1 MLSIKDILKVLYN
14 IFLIFH
20 FAQYF
25 ILIILTR
32 GLSKICF
39 FGSPFLH
46 IYITFICIEMVFVL
60 ICANHFNS
68 IFEYY
73 IRQLRRIFLSRG
85 KRPKWMIEIAI
96 ERMNILFE
104 RAEMEF
110 ITHPER
116 SHRYVELARKLS
128 TKYNTKI
135 PEKWSR
141 RYCRECGK
149 FLYYGHNSSVRLVD
163 EKVNIFCGECGHVM
177 KIPYNKEKKI
187 KRRAKYESIKK
198 RNDE

>member
-1 MLSIKDILKVLYN
+1 
-14 IFLIFH
+14 
-20 FAQYF
+20 
-25 ILIILTR
+25 
-32 GLSKICF
+32 
-39 FGSPFLH
+39 
-46 IYITFICIEMVFVL
+46 MVFVL

-68 IFEYY
+68 ILNIISYK
-73 IRQLRRIFLSRG
+73 RRIFLSRG
-85 KRPKWMIEIAI
+85 KRPKWMIKIAI

-116 SHRYVELARKLS
+116 SNRYVELALKLS

-135 PEKWSR
+135 PEKWQR
-141 RYCRECGK
+141 RYCKKCKK
-149 FLYYGHNSSVRLVD
+149 FLYPGHNCTVRLINS
-163 EKVNIFCGECGHVM
+163 EVNIFCGECGHVM
-177 KIPYNKEKKI
+177 KIPYRKEKKL

>member
-1 MLSIKDILKVLYN
+1 
-14 IFLIFH
+14 
-20 FAQYF
+20 
-25 ILIILTR
+25 
-32 GLSKICF
+32 
-39 FGSPFLH
+39 
-46 IYITFICIEMVFVL
+46 MVFVL

-85 KRPKWMIEIAI
+85 K
-96 ERMNILFE
+96 NILFE

-116 SHRYVELARKLS
+116 SDRYVELARRLS

-141 RYCRECGK
+141 RYCRNCGK

-177 KIPYNKEKKI
+177 RIPYSKEKKN
-187 KRRAKYESIKK
+187 KRRARYESIQK